1 MRCRTLSQPSPKGEG
16 FNFRNLLVCFVAHLW
31 HAECLITNVSTGGQS
46 SEGNPAFREDSV
58 RMANELR
65 TEVEQV
71 KQQEDVKQALKQ
83 TSTVKPEE
91 KPKAETKDKLLLGT
105 HVIILLALAALRIVL
120 QFKFFVFAARFIP
133 LIQKLHLSVM
143 AVVLLL
149 SVAKIVDVYV
159 IGRLHSAVSRY
170 NLRRVAKL
178 ALTLA
183 LALIV
188 ISILFQNW
196 YTTVVSVGLISLV
209 LGLAVQ
215 TPVTSFLG
223 WIYILA
229 RAPYRVGDRIKIGEA
244 TGDVIDVS
252 YLDTTLWEFGGDFLS
267 TDHPSGRVIKF
278 PNSKVLNSTV
288 YNYTWPLFPY
298 IWNEVKFNVAY
309 ESDLEFVAKTMQ
321 RVAEEEVGERM
332 MKQVRIF
339 REILAQTPVDQLEVR
354 EHPAVLFR
362 VNSNTWIDAIVRYLV
377 HPKEAGRVKTRLIQK
392 LLAELKATP
401 DKVMFPKG
409 DAR

>member
-1 MRCRTLSQPSPKGEG
+1 
-16 FNFRNLLVCFVAHLW
+16 
-31 HAECLITNVSTGGQS
+31 
-46 SEGNPAFREDSV
+46 
-58 RMANELR
+58 MANELR

-71 KQQEDVKQALKQ
+71 KQQEEVKQALNQ
-83 TSTVKPEE
+83 TSTVKTED

-105 HVIILLALAALRIVL
+105 HVILLLTLAIVHLVL
-120 QFKFFVFAARFIP
+120 QFKFFGFAARYIP
-133 LIQKLHLSVM
+133 YIVKLNQSVM

-149 SVAKIVDVYV
+149 AIAKIVDVYV
-159 IGRLHSAVSRY
+159 IGRIDSPVSRY

-178 ALTLA
+178 SLGLV
-183 LALIV
+183 LVFVV

-196 YTTVVSVGLISLV
+196 YTAVVSVGLLSLI

-223 WIYILA
+223 WIYILV
-229 RAPYRVGDRIKIGEA
+229 RAPYRVGDRIKIGDA

-278 PNSKVLNSTV
+278 PNSKILNSTV

-298 IWNEVKFNVAY
+298 IWNEIKFSIAY
-309 ESDLEFVAKTMQ
+309 ESDLEFVAETMQ

-332 MKQVRIF
+332 MKQVMVF

-354 EHPAVLFR
+354 AHPAVIFR
-362 VNSNTWIDAIVRYLV
+362 VNVNTWLDAIVRYLV
-377 HPKEAGRVKTRLIQK
+377 HPKEAGRVKTRLIK
-392 LLAELKATP
+392 RLLAELNQAP
-401 DKVMFPKG
+401 DRVLFPKG
-409 DAR
+409 NAR